1 MAKAKSSSKFGAA
14 KSARAGKPAK
24 AAKSKGKSAGTG
36 KKASAVGTKA
46 RGLVNEAKKSVT
58 KLASNPA
65 VSEVV
70 AATLV
75 AAAAALRDP
84 NRARALAGTAAEELK
99 ALSKKSQREG
109 SALWKLALDVAA
121 RSLDSFGAAAQAAP
135 KKKKIAAKKKK

>member
-1 MAKAKSSSKFGAA
+1 MAKAKSSSKSGAA
-14 KSARAGKPAK
+14 KSTRAGKPAK
-24 AAKSKGKSAGTG
+24 AAKSKAKTAGTG
-36 KKASAVGTKA
+36 KRAAAVGTKA
-46 RGLVNEAKKSVT
+46 RGLVKEAKKSVT

-84 NRARALAGTAAEELK
+84 DRARALAGTAAEELK

-109 SALWKLALDVAA
+109 SALWKLALDVAG
-121 RSLDSFGAAAQAAP
+121 RSLDSFGAAAQPGP
-135 KKKKIAAKKKK
+135 KKKVAGKKKK